1 MAGQVN
7 NVQVSVDD
15 KGNVTCSPDPVR
27 VQGANAL
34 LVFEMTSPDWTFTES
49 AAITVKDPGKPLSL
63 QVKVNYLT
71 CDDVCIPYSATL
83 TLDLPPGAAMAS
95 SDGVTSSACGV
106 IMYTPR

>member
-49 AAITVKDPGKPLSL
+49 AAITVKDPGKDFPYPSWTTKPTTAVLVDNNS
-63 QVKVNYLT
+63 VKGSYAYCVS
-71 CDDVCIPYSATL
+71 V
-83 TLDLPPGAAMAS
+83 
-95 SDGVTSSACGV
+95 VQTSTGQRFLHDPT
-106 IMYTPR
+106 IQNEG